1 VNVELLSVGTELLL
15 GDILNTNAQYLSRE
29 LAGMGFSVYR
39 QTTVGDNRE
48 RLLAALDAAFSAS
61 DIVITTGGL
70 GPTEDDLTKETVFD
84 YFGLASEMHEESLN
98 RIIERFRKLNR
109 PMAESNKKQAL
120 FPKEAFVL
128 PNDNGTAPACI
139 VEKNG
144 KIAVVLPG
152 PPREMMPIFDEQVR
166 PYLSKFCDGTIVSR
180 TIKFIGI
187 GESAMEQKVID
198 LIKSENPTVAPYAKF
213 AECQLRVSAR
223 AKDEKTA
230 RGMIR
235 PIEDEIRRRMGAD
248 LYGYDTDALEDVVAR
263 LVISKKMTLATAE
276 SCTGGLVTAK
286 LVNFAG
292 ASAFFMQSAVCYS
305 NEAKIQRLGVNP
317 GTLDKFGAVSEEC
330 CVEMAEGIARTSST
344 DIGISTTGIAG
355 PDGGTAEKPVGLV
368 YIGISVRGNTTVKRC
383 TFNGT
388 RNTVRERAALEA
400 LDMLRR
406 ALM

>member
-1 VNVELLSVGTELLL
+1 
-15 GDILNTNAQYLSRE
+15 
-29 LAGMGFSVYR
+29 
-39 QTTVGDNRE
+39 
-48 RLLAALDAAFSAS
+48 
-61 DIVITTGGL
+61 
-70 GPTEDDLTKETVFD
+70 
-84 YFGLASEMHEESLN
+84 
-98 RIIERFRKLNR
+98 
-109 PMAESNKKQAL
+109 
-120 FPKEAFVL
+120 
-128 PNDNGTAPACI
+128 
-139 VEKNG
+139 
-144 KIAVVLPG
+144 
-152 PPREMMPIFDEQVR
+152 
-166 PYLSKFCDGTIVSR
+166 
-180 TIKFIGI
+180 
-187 GESAMEQKVID
+187 
-198 LIKSENPTVAPYAKF
+198 
-213 AECQLRVSAR
+213 
-223 AKDEKTA
+223 
-230 RGMIR
+230 MIR